1 MTHAAILLAVLLSIA
16 APDPAATDARPV
28 PGTHQCHRYPDASRR
43 TNESGTTIV
52 RYDVDPAGRIVNIVV
67 WKSSGHP
74 ILDQTAVICVGVD
87 WREYPA
93 MRKGVPVASPNHL
106 AAVEFHLLDGP
117 ATAPARRAVIKPL
130 DTRDLWLP
138 ASILGA
144 SVLILALVIAI
155 TILLD
160 NAKRAR
166 RDGGN

>member
-1 MTHAAILLAVLLSIA
+1 VTHAAILLAVLLSIA

-74 ILDQTAVICVGVD
+74 LLDQTAVICVGVD

-106 AAVEFHLLDGP
+106 AAVEFHLVNAP
-117 ATAPARRAVIKPL
+117 ATAPAPRAVKTLL
-130 DTRDLWLP
+130 DVRDYWLP
-138 ASILGA
+138 ALIGGA
-144 SVLILALVIAI
+144 ALILALVIAI